1 MPLTPRVCRRGRR
14 FESVKQELQFQLEIS
29 PELSSRRRRGL
40 AVSVGLHVLLVLFF
54 IANPDLLRSP
64 PKRII
69 RIAGQDFDLDR
80 FDIQELYL
88 PPELVPAP
96 PPPAIAENIP
106 PQAEAVPPPVAAPP
120 PPPPPPP
127 QPEPEFPPPP
137 DIIEPDD
144 VIAEGAR
151 PDADPSAS
159 AGETLQPETFDSAGA
174 EEPLEA
180 TEEGDAREA
189 VEEMAGAEPETG
201 EEADPEPE
209 ITDPHAL
216 RLPDLRKQAE
226 DIVAEEAA
234 RRLSSRGRS
243 PGVDDGLQALPNFS
257 TEQPT
262 ILSDTRGYDFG
273 PYMNQ
278 VINRVRV
285 NWYSFIPEAARL
297 GQLRG
302 RAVITFTITKNGG
315 ISDIKIVANSG
326 AIPLDRAAVGAI
338 QASNPFPRL
347 PDDYDDDHIVLQFT
361 FLYNMS

>member
-54 IANPDLLRSP
+54 IANPDLLRST
-64 PKRII
+64 PKRIV

-88 PPELVPAP
+88 PLELVPT
-96 PPPAIAENIP
+96 
-106 PQAEAVPPPVAAPP
+106 PP
-120 PPPPPPP
+120 PPPPPP
-127 QPEPEFPPPP
+127 EPELPPPP

-189 VEEMAGAEPETG
+189 VEEMAGAEPDTG
-201 EEADPEPE
+201 EEADPDPE
-209 ITDPHAL
+209 TTNPNAL

-226 DIVAEEAA
+226 DILAEEAA